1 MKPAAPFL
9 TMTADQQTVIVVDC
23 AARGETYRLLPA
35 NALHLQCMKFSET
48 SPALP
53 SKDSQE
59 IEAEWQ

>member
-35 NALHLQCMKFSET
+35 NALPPQVCARF
-48 SPALP
+48 
-53 SKDSQE
+53 
-59 IEAEWQ
+59 